1 MSHIVTVKS
10 KFKDPVV
17 LQRVCEKMGIK
28 CELAEKGKTLRRD
41 LYSSQSVEGVAA
53 FQLPGW
59 NYPVVVTQE
68 GEIKYDNYNGHWGE
82 QAKLDQ
88 VSQNYSRD
96 FTVESL
102 KSKGYR
108 VIDERVEQDGTIEL
122 VMGE

>member
-1 MSHIVTVKS
+1 MTTMMHLLEAI
-10 KFKDPVV
+10 PV
-17 LQRVCEKMGIK
+17 
-28 CELAEKGKTLRRD
+28 
-41 LYSSQSVEGVAA
+41 
-53 FQLPGW
+53 
-59 NYPVVVTQE
+59 
-68 GEIKYDNYNGHWGE
+68 E